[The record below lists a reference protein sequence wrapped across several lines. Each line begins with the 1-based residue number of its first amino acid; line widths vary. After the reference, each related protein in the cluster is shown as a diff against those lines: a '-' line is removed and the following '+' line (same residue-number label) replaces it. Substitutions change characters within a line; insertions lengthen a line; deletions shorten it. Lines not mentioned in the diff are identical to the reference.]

1 MKKPNPYPLSFFA
14 AKVNGMITLALPKG
28 SLEAQTLQLFKEA
41 DLEVKRTDRD
51 YNPCIADNRIGK
63 VKILRP
69 QEIPTYVEKGYFDL
83 GISGRDWV
91 NETGSD
97 VVEVANLSY
106 SKTGEGN
113 VKIVVAVHRD
123 EPIDDVSRIRPGSR
137 VTTEYPELTKKFFA
151 QLGIPVQLFHSFGA
165 SEAKVPDLMDVVVDL
180 TETGTTLRKNGL
192 KIIGQIMES
201 YTVIIANKS
210 SWADP
215 QKHREIEE
223 IRTLLFGVIEARN
236 KVLLTMN
243 VPTHAMEKIVATLP
257 AMKKP
262 TVSRLHGIDYYSI
275 QTVVPKNAVNQLIPK
290 LKACGAEDILEIPI
304 TKIVA

>member
-1 MKKPNPYPLSFFA
+1 MVY
-14 AKVNGMITLALPKG
+14 GMITIALPKG
-28 SLEAQTLQLFKEA
+28 SLEAQTLQLFREA
-41 DLEVKRTDRD
+41 DLEVRRTDRD
-51 YNPCIADNRIGK
+51 YNPRIADGRIGK
-63 VKILRP
+63 IKILRP

-83 GISGRDWV
+83 GISGLDWV
-91 NETGSD
+91 RETSSD

-113 VKIVVAVHRD
+113 VKIVIAVHRD
-123 EPIDDVSRIRPGSR
+123 EPIGDVSGIRPGSR
-137 VTTEYPELTKKFFA
+137 VTTEYPELTRKFFD

-192 KIIGQIMES
+192 KIVGQIMES
-201 YTVIIANKS
+201 YTVIIANKA

-215 QKHREIEE
+215 EKRREIDE
-223 IRTLLFGVIEARN
+223 ITTLLFGVIDARH

-243 VPTHAMEKIVATLP
+243 VPAGSMERLVASLP

-275 QTVVPKNAVNQLIPK
+275 QTVVQKSGVNQLIPK
-290 LKACGAEDILEIPI
+290 LKECGAEDILEIPI
-304 TKIVA
+304 SKIVP

>member
-1 MKKPNPYPLSFFA
+1 
-14 AKVNGMITLALPKG
+14 MITLALPKG

-51 YNPCIADNRIGK
+51 YNPRIDDPRIGK

-69 QEIPTYVEKGYFDL
+69 QEIPTFVDKGYFDV
-83 GISGRDWV
+83 GISGLDWV
-91 NETGSD
+91 RETGSD
-97 VVEVANLSY
+97 VVEVADLSY

-113 VKIVVAVHRD
+113 VKIVIAVHRD
-123 EPIDDVSRIRPGSR
+123 EPIENAREIRPDSR
-137 VTTEYPELTKKFFA
+137 VTTEYPDLTKKYFESI
-151 QLGIPVQLFHSFGA
+151 GIPVQLFHSFGA

-201 YTVIIANKS
+201 YTVIIANKK
-210 SWADP
+210 SWKNKD
-215 QKHREIEE
+215 KRREIEE
-223 IRTLLFGVIEARN
+223 IKTLLFGVIEARH

-243 VPTHAMEKIVATLP
+243 VPSASMERIVKALP

-262 TVSRLHGIDYYSI
+262 TVSQLHGIDYYSI
-275 QTVVPKNAVNQLIPK
+275 QTVVPKKTVNQLIPR

-304 TKIVA
+304 SKIVP

>member
-1 MKKPNPYPLSFFA
+1 
-14 AKVNGMITLALPKG
+14 MITIALPKG

-51 YNPCIADNRIGK
+51 YNPRIDDPRIGK
-63 VKILRP
+63 IKILRP
-69 QEIPTYVEKGYFDL
+69 QEIPTYVDKGYFDI
-83 GISGRDWV
+83 GISGLDWV
-91 NETGSD
+91 QETSSD
-97 VVEVANLSY
+97 VVEVADLSY

-113 VKIVVAVHRD
+113 VKIVIAVHRD
-123 EPIDDVSRIRPGSR
+123 EPIETASQIRPNSR
-137 VTTEYPELTKKFFA
+137 VTTEYPVLTKNYFESI
-151 QLGIPVQLFHSFGA
+151 GVPVQLFHSFGA

-201 YTVIIANKS
+201 HTVIIANKAT
-210 SWADP
+210 WADP
-215 QKHREIEE
+215 VKRREITE
-223 IRTLLFGVIEARN
+223 IKTLLFGVIEARH

-243 VPTHAMEKIVATLP
+243 VPSAAMERIVKALP

-262 TVSRLHGIDYYSI
+262 TVSQLHGIDYYSI
-275 QTVVPKNAVNQLIPK
+275 QTVVPKKTVNLLIPK

-304 TKIVA
+304 AKIVP

>member
-1 MKKPNPYPLSFFA
+1 
-14 AKVNGMITLALPKG
+14 MITLALPKG

-41 DLEVKRTDRD
+41 DLEIRRTDRD
-51 YNPCIADNRIGK
+51 YNPRIDDPRIGK
-63 VKILRP
+63 IKILRP
-69 QEIPTYVEKGYFDL
+69 QEIPTYVDKGYFDM
-83 GISGRDWV
+83 GISGLDWV
-91 NETGSD
+91 RETSSD
-97 VVEVANLSY
+97 VVEVADLSY

-113 VKIVVAVHRD
+113 VKIVIAVHHD
-123 EPIDDVSRIRPGSR
+123 EPIESARQIRPDSR
-137 VTTEYPELTKKFFA
+137 VTTEYPVLTKKFFESI
-151 QLGIPVQLFHSFGA
+151 GVPVQLFHSFGA

-201 YTVIIANKS
+201 YTVIIANKK

-215 QKHREIEE
+215 EKRREIEE
-223 IRTLLFGVIEARN
+223 IKTLLFGVIEARH

-243 VPTHAMEKIVATLP
+243 VPSASMERIARALP

-275 QTVVPKNAVNQLIPK
+275 QTVVPKKTVNQLIPM

-304 TKIVA
+304 AKIVP

>member
-1 MKKPNPYPLSFFA
+1 MSNY
-14 AKVNGMITLALPKG
+14 MISIALPKG
-28 SLEAQTLQLFKEA
+28 SLEAQTLQLFREA

-51 YNPCIADNRIGK
+51 YNPRIDDPRIGK

-69 QEIPTYVEKGYFDL
+69 QEIPTYVERGYFDM
-83 GISGRDWV
+83 GISGLDWV
-91 NETGSD
+91 RETTSD

-113 VKIVVAVHRD
+113 VRIVVAVHHD
-123 EPIDDVSRIRPGSR
+123 EPIQTITQIRQDSR
-137 VTTEYPELTKKFFA
+137 VTTEYPNLTKEFFA
-151 QLGIPVQLFHSFGA
+151 SLGIQVQLFHSFGA

-180 TETGTTLRKNGL
+180 TETGTTLRQNGL

-201 YTVIIANKS
+201 YTVIIANKI
-210 SWADP
+210 SWEDQ
-215 QKHREIEE
+215 QKRREIEE
-223 IRTLLFGVIEARN
+223 IRTLLFGVIEARH

-243 VPTHAMEKIVATLP
+243 VPTRAMERIVATLP

-275 QTVVPKNAVNQLIPK
+275 QTVVPKSAVNQLIPK
-290 LKACGAEDILEIPI
+290 LKECGAEDILEIPI
-304 TKIVA
+304 TKIVP